1 GNTLVYNWQLDGTS
15 VSTTD
20 SYNFTTDYSSAGSYV
35 VTLNV
40 TDNFSDNTINYTWNV
55 TVNEVDQ
62 NIIVNDISPSPGSI
76 TIDELESINFLID
89 AYDPDG
95 NSLSYTWYL
104 DTAPVSNQ
112 EYYDYVSNYNSA
124 GIHEIMLNVTDSF
137 GSDNSLNFAW
147 DIIVNDIDRP
157 IIVEELLPAP
167 ASIII
172 NETELIDFV
181 IDAYDP
187 DGNTLEYS
195 WQLDGTEVSL
205 TADYTFS
212 TDFTSSGSYILTL
225 DVTDNFG
232 TDNTLNFVWNIEVID
247 VDQEII
253 VNELIPES
261 GNLFIQE
268 SESIDFSIDAYDPD
282 GNALEFSWELDGA
295 SVSTINS
302 YEFTSNM
309 NSAGTYY
316 LELSVTDNYSESSLQ
331 FDWDITVL
339 DGGTNI
345 IVTNID
351 PAPGSL
357 EIFENDE
364 ISFLI
369 DAYAFNGEDLTYD
382 WQLDGTSV
390 STENTY
396 LFTTDFTSAGDYVLS
411 LYVEDEQS
419 AETTLSFIWNITV
432 FESDQPI
439 VVVDIQPAPG
449 IVTIN
454 ETETI
459 NFQIDAYDP
468 DGEPLIYLWKLD
480 GIEVSTTELYD
491 FETDINSAG
500 EYLIT
505 HDVTDNFGE
514 NALYFEWEVTV
525 LETDQNIVVESIQPD
540 PGNITILENEL
551 IEFSVNAYD
560 PDGNTLEYNWQL
572 DGTQVSVNA
581 YYDFLPD
588 FNSAGVY
595 EITLD
600 ITDNFVT
607 DNSIS
612 FSWNVTVI
620 DVDQEIIVVELI
632 PNVTTI
638 ALNEGES
645 VAFSINA
652 FDPDGND
659 LTYSWDL
666 DGAQVSILD
675 SYEFIAAVGS
685 NGSYLLTLNVND
697 NYSDSSLEF
706 NWDITVF
713 DPSINIV
720 INQISPA
727 PGNLSIA
734 ENEEINFFV
743 DASTQNGD
751 DLTYSWMLDGSII
764 STDAFYDFLTDFN
777 SAGEYLIN
785 LEIEDEMNPVTHLEF
800 TWIVTV
806 TDVDQE
812 IVINSL
818 EPEPGLVT
826 MLEME
831 VLNMS
836 IDAFDPD
843 GNDLDYLWK
852 KDGEEVSTS
861 SFYNFSPDYNSAGE
875 YLIILSVT
883 DNFSDNS
890 LVFEWNVIVED
901 VNPNLIIDDINPNPG
916 EMNIALN
923 DTINFYIS
931 VNNPYGDIFFS
942 WVLDGA
948 EVSTNYDFQFNGS
961 EYTLGPYYLQL
972 TISTEDITRETLQF
986 DWGITVTNINLM
998 PIADAGEDQH
1008 VTHNVLVQ
1016 LDGSGSYDPEGED
1029 LTYLWITPDEI
1040 VLSDPTIV
1048 NPTFNAP
1055 DVPGEVDYY
1064 IQLIVN
1070 DGYWNS
1076 EPDEVIITVDEIGID
1091 DPVII
1096 PHLTE
1101 LHNNYPN
1108 PFNPSTI
1115 IKFDVKDDE
1124 TAILR
1129 IFNLKGQL
1137 VESNIY
1143 SSGSHT
1149 FEWNANRVSSG
1160 VYFYQLK
1167 SSSYTST
1174 RKMILLK

>member
-1 GNTLVYNWQLDGTS
+1 MLE
-15 VSTTD
+15 
-20 SYNFTTDYSSAGSYV
+20 
-35 VTLNV
+35 V
-40 TDNFSDNTINYTWNV
+40 TDNFGSDNT
-55 TVNEVDQ
+55 
-62 NIIVNDISPSPGSI
+62 
-76 TIDELESINFLID
+76 
-89 AYDPDG
+89 
-95 NSLSYTWYL
+95 
-104 DTAPVSNQ
+104 
-112 EYYDYVSNYNSA
+112 
-124 GIHEIMLNVTDSF
+124 
-137 GSDNSLNFAW
+137 LNFIW
-147 DIIVNDIDRP
+147 NIIVNDIDRP
-157 IIVEELLPAP
+157 IIVVELLPSP
-167 ASIII
+167 ASLII
-172 NETELIDFV
+172 NETELINFV

-187 DGNTLEYS
+187 DGNTLVYN
-195 WQLDGTEVSL
+195 WQLDGASVST
-205 TADYTFS
+205 TADYIFN
-212 TDFTSSGSYILTL
+212 TDYTSSGSYILTL
-225 DVTDNFG
+225 DVTDNFAS
-232 TDNTLNFVWNIEVID
+232 DNSVNFEWNIEVID
-247 VDQEII
+247 VDQAII
-253 VNELIPES
+253 VTELIPES

-282 GNALEFSWELDGA
+282 GNTLEYNWALDGT
-295 SVSTINS
+295 SVSITDS
-302 YEFTSNM
+302 YEFTTNM
-309 NSAGTYY
+309 NSAGNYY
-316 LELSVTDNYSESSLQ
+316 LELSVTDNYSDSSLQ
-331 FDWDITVL
+331 FDWEITVL

-357 EIFENDE
+357 ELYENEE
-364 ISFLI
+364 INFLI
-369 DAYAFNGEDLTYD
+369 EAYAYNGDDLTFN
-382 WQLDGTSV
+382 WQLDGTTV

-396 LFTTDFTSAGDYVLS
+396 LFTTDFNSAGYYVLT
-411 LYVEDEQS
+411 LEVEDEQS
-419 AETTLSFIWNITV
+419 ADTILSFSWNITV
-432 FESDQPI
+432 LESDQPL
-439 VVVDIQPAPG
+439 VVVDIQPTPG
-449 IVTIN
+449 IITIN

-459 NFQIDAYDP
+459 NFLIDAYDP
-468 DGEPLIYLWKLD
+468 DGDPLIYSWELD

-505 HDVTDNFGE
+505 HEVTDNFGE
-514 NALYFEWEVTV
+514 NSLYFEWEVTV
-525 LETDQNIVVESIQPD
+525 LETDQNIVVESIQPE

-572 DGTQVSVNA
+572 EGTQVSTNS

-595 EITLD
+595 DISLD

-632 PNVTTI
+632 PNATTV

-645 VAFSINA
+645 VAFSIDA
-652 FDPDGND
+652 YDPDGND

-666 DGAQVSILD
+666 DGTQVSIVD

-685 NGSYLLTLNVND
+685 NGSYLLTLNVDD
-697 NYSDSSLEF
+697 NYSENSLEF

-727 PGNLSIA
+727 PGNLSII

-751 DLTYSWMLDGSII
+751 ELTFNWLLDGTNVSIE
-764 STDAFYDFLTDFN
+764 SNYDFLTDLN
-777 SAGEYLIN
+777 SAGDYELV
-785 LEIEDEMNPVTHLEF
+785 LEIEDDMNPVTLLQF
-800 TWIVTV
+800 TWNITV
-806 TDVDQE
+806 IDVDQE
-812 IVINSL
+812 IVVNSL
-818 EPEPGLVT
+818 NPEPGLVT

-843 GNDLDYLWK
+843 GNDLEYLWK
-852 KDGEEVSTS
+852 LNGEEVSTT

-875 YLIILSVT
+875 YLIILFVT

-890 LVFEWNVIVED
+890 LVFEWNVIVEN
-901 VNPNLIIDDINPNPG
+901 VNPNLIIDEIYPSPG
-916 EMNIALN
+916 EINIALN
-923 DTINFYIS
+923 DTVNFYIS
-931 VNNPYGDIFFS
+931 VSNPYGDIFFS
-942 WVLDGA
+942 WILDGD

-961 EYTLGPYYLQL
+961 EYTMGPYYLQL
-972 TISTEDITRETLQF
+972 TISTEAITRETLQF

-1008 VTHNVLVQ
+1008 VIHNVLVQ
-1016 LDGSGSYDPEGED
+1016 LDGSGSFDPEGED
-1029 LTYLWITPDEI
+1029 LTYQWIVPDEI
-1040 VLSDPTIV
+1040 ILSDPTIV
-1048 NPTFNAP
+1048 DPTFYAP
-1055 DVPGEVDYY
+1055 DVPGEIEYY

-1076 EPDEVIITVDEIGID
+1076 EPDEVIITVGEIGID
-1091 DPVII
+1091 DPVTI
-1096 PHLTE
+1096 PMITE

-1108 PFNPSTI
+1108 PFNPSTS
-1115 IKFDVKDDE
+1115 IKFDVMENE
-1124 TAILR
+1124 TAILS

-1137 VESNIY
+1137 VESKCYN
-1143 SSGSHT
+1143 SGSHS
-1149 FEWNANRVSSG
+1149 FEWNANKVSSG

-1167 SSSYTST
+1167 SSSYTNT
-1174 RKMILLK
+1174 KKMILLK